1 MTWSPSDMQHREP
14 HIAVKTARKVGA
26 LVRWIILVGLCGLAI
41 AAVIGIGIS
50 VLFTAIENGL

>member
-26 LVRWIILVGLCGLAI
+26 LVRWIVLVALCGLAV
-41 AAVIGIGIS
+41 AAVVGIGIT

>member
-1 MTWSPSDMQHREP
+1 MSWSPSDMQQREP
-14 HIAVKTARKVGA
+14 HFAVKTARKASA
-26 LVRWIILVGLCGLAI
+26 LVRWIVLVVLAGLAI